1 MIDIHQIMIIS
12 LFPIPFD
19 HFHFHGSGTVS
30 VEYVGMM
37 SSNGPIAVKREVC
50 GKYWTALDSFPP
62 ILSLLKTHFSH
73 DYQPGDY
80 DKTTLVSN
88 LLCLCSSIHLGL
100 A

>member
-1 MIDIHQIMIIS
+1 M
-12 LFPIPFD
+12 
-19 HFHFHGSGTVS
+19 S

-80 DKTTLVSN
+80 DKTTVEPFVSLFVN
-88 LLCLCSSIHLGL
+88 SFGL
-100 A
+100 SLNS

>member
-1 MIDIHQIMIIS
+1 M
-12 LFPIPFD
+12 
-19 HFHFHGSGTVS
+19 S

-62 ILSLLKTHFSH
+62 IRSLLKTHFSH

-80 DKTTLVSN
+80 DKTTVEPFVSLFVN
-88 LLCLCSSIHLGL
+88 SFGL
-100 A
+100 SLNS